1 MVPGVTILG
10 GAVFDTRN
18 FRTDLTAKNGQ
29 TLVLGGI
36 IQKQITDTLY
46 KTPLLG
52 DIPGLKWLFN
62 KRDKSSHEVELMVFL
77 RPKVT
82 RTPRGCQRTDERD
95 LRKGAEREEVEGRA
109 APEEGRRPRNGS
121 ARET

>member
-1 MVPGVTILG
+1 VKVLD

-36 IQKQITDTLY
+36 IQRQSSEIFW
-46 KTPLLG
+46 KTPILG

-62 KRDKSSHEVELMVFL
+62 KKDSRNKDVELMVFL

-82 RTPRGCQRTDERD
+82 RNAQDTEELMKEIYEKAPNVKEWKDD
-95 LRKGAEREEVEGRA
+95 LHPKKNPKPAKNPPGK
-109 APEEGRRPRNGS
+109 
-121 ARET
+121 